1 MSHTAGPPASVTGLN
16 RPRRGRP
23 AIGTQVDVVLSGDVL
38 ALVERVA
45 AQRGVPRGALLR
57 EIVDT
62 WALRQP

>member
-1 MSHTAGPPASVTGLN
+1 
-16 RPRRGRP
+16 
-23 AIGTQVDVVLSGDVL
+23 VDVVLAGDVL

-45 AQRGVPRGALLR
+45 AQRGIPRGALLR